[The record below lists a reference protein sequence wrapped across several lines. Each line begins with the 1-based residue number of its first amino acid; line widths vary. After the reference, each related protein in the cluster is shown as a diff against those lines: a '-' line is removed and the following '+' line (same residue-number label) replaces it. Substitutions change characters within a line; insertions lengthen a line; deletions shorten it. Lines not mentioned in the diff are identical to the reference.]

1 VPPVSIIFKHN
12 ANITEGFH
20 DDLVAIMETTCDIG
34 PADIEIASGTA
45 AEIVA

>member
-12 ANITEGFH
+12 ADITEGFH
-20 DDLVAIMETTCDIG
+20 DDLVAKNIG
-34 PADIEIASGTA
+34 PADIEIAPGTA